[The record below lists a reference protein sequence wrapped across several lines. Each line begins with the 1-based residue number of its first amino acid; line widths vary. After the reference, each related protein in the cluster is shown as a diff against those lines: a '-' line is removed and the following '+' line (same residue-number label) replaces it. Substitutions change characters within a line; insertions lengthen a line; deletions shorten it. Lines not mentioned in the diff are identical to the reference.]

1 MPDLVGILKNLLDLF
16 LIKPFVKDLSESV
29 VRIQKY
35 LSGEK
40 LYSELAIKVWTISL
54 VLFWGYHILRLHSA
68 QWYGIAANIT
78 NFVRKANF
86 FLNQ

>member
-1 MPDLVGILKNLLDLF
+1 MFAGYLARIFLEGECHQGPPGIIRACSETILVKLPDLVGILKNLLDLF

-40 LYSELAIKVWTISL
+40 LYS
-54 VLFWGYHILRLHSA
+54 
-68 QWYGIAANIT
+68 
-78 NFVRKANF
+78 
-86 FLNQ
+86 

>member
-1 MPDLVGILKNLLDLF
+1 MNMISSPNTLSLSDFLVIPVETILVKLPDLVGILKNLLDLF

-40 LYSELAIKVWTISL
+40 LYS
-54 VLFWGYHILRLHSA
+54 
-68 QWYGIAANIT
+68 
-78 NFVRKANF
+78 
-86 FLNQ
+86 

>member
-1 MPDLVGILKNLLDLF
+1 MISSPNTLSLSGLSGNPCSEIILVKLPDLVGILKNLLDLF

-40 LYSELAIKVWTISL
+40 LYS
-54 VLFWGYHILRLHSA
+54 
-68 QWYGIAANIT
+68 
-78 NFVRKANF
+78 
-86 FLNQ
+86 

>member
-1 MPDLVGILKNLLDLF
+1 MHELLKLPDLVGILKNLLDLF

-40 LYSELAIKVWTISL
+40 LYS
-54 VLFWGYHILRLHSA
+54 
-68 QWYGIAANIT
+68 
-78 NFVRKANF
+78 
-86 FLNQ
+86 

>member
-1 MPDLVGILKNLLDLF
+1 MISSPNTLSLSDFLVIPVETILLKLPDLVGILKNLLDLF

-40 LYSELAIKVWTISL
+40 LYS
-54 VLFWGYHILRLHSA
+54 
-68 QWYGIAANIT
+68 
-78 NFVRKANF
+78 
-86 FLNQ
+86 

>member
-1 MPDLVGILKNLLDLF
+1 MISSPNTLSLSDFLVIPVETILVKLPDLVGILKNLLDLF

-40 LYSELAIKVWTISL
+40 LYS
-54 VLFWGYHILRLHSA
+54 
-68 QWYGIAANIT
+68 
-78 NFVRKANF
+78 
-86 FLNQ
+86 